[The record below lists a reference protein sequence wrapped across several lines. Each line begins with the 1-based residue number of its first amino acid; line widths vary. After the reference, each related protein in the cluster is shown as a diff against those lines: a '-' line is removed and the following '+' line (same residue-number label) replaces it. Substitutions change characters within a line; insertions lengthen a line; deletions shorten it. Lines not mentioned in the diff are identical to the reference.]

1 MNLKLQDK
9 IEMLQTY
16 DLSLYIGQSYILSE
30 GAKLYLIFEPLYYIL
45 KKLGNTEKAISWRS
59 KGLSFEKFTTLTT
72 TSHSP
77 SIKWY
82 GNSDFCSVFK
92 RSYLKPKK
100 KKPKKNKKMQLILLL
115 IE

>member
-59 KGLSFEKFTTLTT
+59 KGLPFEKFTTLTT

-92 RSYLKPKK
+92 RSCLKQKK
-100 KKPKKNKKMQLILLL
+100 TKTKKQKKCNLYSF
-115 IE
+115 